1 MKKLNL
7 FPKKWHSLIPYGL
20 SIAAILVFLNYLRQN
35 ADRYRDLFHIS
46 GQTLL
51 LLFFLSI
58 LTIVLNGLSN
68 YILYRRLGAAV
79 TFSESIGLSTINT
92 LANLLPIVAG
102 GLISIGVYMKKR
114 FALGYTRYLSAAVA
128 LYVIFVATN
137 GLLGNAA
144 LIYWKLKGGDVPLSL
159 VIGFCGMIASLL
171 AFVIPFNVIRIPG
184 KWQQYFTQA
193 VDGWKLFSQSKM
205 IIVQLVAVQIA
216 LMFVLA
222 CQMLLAFHSLS
233 QNVTLTHCLLFS
245 AVNIL
250 TQLISITPDGFGIRE
265 SLVASIAAIFGFDA
279 GASVLAVGLVR
290 LVVLPPVITTGILYT
305 YFLSKKAVVT
315 PESEG
320 DPAPEGKATC
330 P

>member
-1 MKKLNL
+1 MKGVHL
-7 FPKKWHSLIPYGL
+7 FPKKWQAFFPYAL
-20 SIAAILVFLNYLRQN
+20 SVIAIVVFLNYLRQN
-35 ADRYRDLFHIS
+35 ADRYRELFHVS

-51 LLFFLSI
+51 MMLLLSV
-58 LTIVLNGLSN
+58 LTVVLNGLSN
-68 YILYRRLGAAV
+68 YILYRRLGALV
-79 TFSESIGLSTINT
+79 TFNESIGLSTINT

-102 GLISIGVYMKKR
+102 GLISIGVYMKKKYT
-114 FALGYTRYLSAAVA
+114 LSYTRYLSAAVA

-144 LIYWKLKGGDVPLSL
+144 LVYWKLRGGDVPIGL
-159 VIGFCGMIASLL
+159 VLGFCGMMASLL
-171 AFVIPFNVIRIPG
+171 AFVIPFNIIRIPG

-193 VDGWKLFSQSKM
+193 VEGWRLFGQSKRV
-205 IIVQLVAVQIA
+205 IRQLVMVQIA

-222 CQMLLAFHSLS
+222 GQLLLAFHSLS
-233 QNVTLTHCLLFS
+233 QNVTLTHCILFS
-245 AVNIL
+245 AVTIL

-265 SLVASIAAIFGFDA
+265 SLVAGIAAIFGFDA

-305 YFLSKKAVVT
+305 YFLSKKVVAPGDENDPT
-315 PESEG
+315 PEGS
-320 DPAPEGKATC
+320 ATC